1 MAAPATAS
9 IIRVPGTLSWNGTS
23 IGTTRDQELVLE
35 WQVKRIWDEFAGA
48 RRNSIYCGAEVLFK
62 AVLRYPDTDAIAA
75 VFPDVSGASF
85 RFRPTASGATRAG
98 TSITPGVMLW
108 TPLASAAHPAV
119 RLWNACPRPEVAA
132 RIQFRLDQEWG
143 LAVAFEGTFDSS
155 GRTLSHGVGV

>member
-9 IIRVPGTLSWNGTS
+9 IIRVPGILSWNGTQ
-23 IGTTRDQELVLE
+23 IGTTRDQELVLD
-35 WQVKRIWDEFAGA
+35 WKVKSIWDEFAGA
-48 RRNSIYCGAEVLFK
+48 LRNEIYCGAEATFK

-85 RFRPTASGATRAG
+85 RIRPTAGTRAG
-98 TSITPGVMLW
+98 TSITAGVMLW

-119 RLWNACPRPEVAA
+119 RLWQALPRPDIAA

-143 LAVAFEGTFDSS
+143 LAVAFRGAFDTS